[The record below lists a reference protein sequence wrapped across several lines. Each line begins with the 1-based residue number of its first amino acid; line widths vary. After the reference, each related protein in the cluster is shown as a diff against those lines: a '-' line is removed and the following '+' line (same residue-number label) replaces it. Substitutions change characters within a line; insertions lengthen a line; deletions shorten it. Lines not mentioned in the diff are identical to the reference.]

1 MLRLAAV
8 LFFVAC
14 ANVQG
19 QSTVCVGQ
27 PQHHFVAH
35 ETDCW
40 RYYTCVD
47 GQAILHEC
55 PESSI
60 FIDAIQKCHFGD
72 RSACVSCPVSGVK
85 NFPVSGS
92 CTKFIQCINGS
103 QVQRECPAGTQFDM
117 TVEQCNVATA
127 VENSACSDIDIP
139 ITPPSLNPLSG
150 CIGNVGVNNVPH
162 PTDCTL
168 FYLCIDQ
175 MQFLQQ
181 CGPNLVFDLNTLQCN
196 RPELS
201 VCVENIATPPTA
213 GPGR

>member
-1 MLRLAAV
+1 MDQALRIMLRLAAV

-14 ANVQG
+14 ATVLA

-27 PQHHFVAH
+27 SQHRFVAH

-40 RYYTCVD
+40 RYYTCLD
-47 GQAILHEC
+47 GQAVLHEC
-55 PESSI
+55 PESSV
-60 FIDAIQKCHFGD
+60 FVEAIQKCDFGD
-72 RSACVSCPVSGVK
+72 
-85 NFPVSGS
+85 
-92 CTKFIQCINGS
+92 
-103 QVQRECPAGTQFDM
+103 
-117 TVEQCNVATA
+117 
-127 VENSACSDIDIP
+127 P

-150 CIGNVGVNNVPH
+150 CIGNVGISNVPH

-168 FYLCIDQ
+168 FYLCMDQ

-213 GPGR
+213 TPAPPTAIPIPSTAPTPSTAPATVPTAPTFIPTAPTPFPTSFP